1 MLHRARGPH
10 LTVLRYPLGH
20 HARNVTGQTGS
31 TSHASMLPP
40 TGASIPRLFLHGLVE
55 ASGEEAVLG
64 RRCISRISPRRRR
77 ASWSQGWICV
87 AGQRQSGR
95 RQQARAASAAS
106 SVAGRGDHRVI
117 SVAAAGRGKAA
128 AALSLAAVRAPRIR
142 AEVLPLETLP
152 LQLFPLRPP
161 ALPLPRRA
169 GGVGGTALPLA
180 LAPLPVFHARDESR
194 VVVATLLLLLVLR
207 WRRGEILVPPALL
220 RRWRRCVLLQMLLLL
235 VLLLVLVLVLV
246 LVLLVLDVLRVL
258 VPARL
263 LWRGSVRG
271 RFVRSV
277 VRVPS
282 RHVQLLHNGAHI
294 LGGAG
299 RVNSYDRLFRATQLA
314 CELLLLRLLSDLE
327 GLALE
332 ALQRKEDLW
341 HSTRYLVCEVAT
353 TTRSTVRST
362 TIRLVGK
369 LVVRAILT
377 TPFRP
382 LGTGCAAGG
391 GTLQGAG
398 QT

>member
-1 MLHRARGPH
+1 
-10 LTVLRYPLGH
+10 
-20 HARNVTGQTGS
+20 
-31 TSHASMLPP
+31 MLPP

-55 ASGEEAVLG
+55 ASGEETVLG

-106 SVAGRGDHRVI
+106 SVAGRGDHRMT
-117 SVAAAGRGKAA
+117 SVAAAGSGKAA

-152 LQLFPLRPP
+152 LQLFPLPPP

-180 LAPLPVFHARDESR
+180 LAPLPVVHARDESR

-258 VPARL
+258 VPAR
-263 LWRGSVRG
+263 SVRG
-271 RFVRSV
+271 RFVRSA

-299 RVNSYDRLFRATQLA
+299 RVNSYDGLFRAAQLA
-314 CELLLLRLLSDLE
+314 CELLLLCLLSDLE

-369 LVVRAILT
+369 LVDRAILT